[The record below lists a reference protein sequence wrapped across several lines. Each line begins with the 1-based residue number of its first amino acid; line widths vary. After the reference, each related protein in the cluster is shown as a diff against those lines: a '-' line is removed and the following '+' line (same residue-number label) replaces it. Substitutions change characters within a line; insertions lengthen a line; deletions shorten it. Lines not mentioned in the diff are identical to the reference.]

1 MRLFLTPLDLG
12 LAPVTSAHVALA
24 RTCYMTASNY
34 KKDREIES
42 LALQPYSQ
50 PLRRK
55 MRMDSV
61 GSLAVW
67 TGAQRPTFCNSRPQ
81 VILML
86 VVQV

>member
-12 LAPVTSAHVALA
+12 LALVTSAHIALA
-24 RTCYMTASNY
+24 RTCYTIASNY

-42 LALQPYSQ
+42 LAMQPYSQ
-50 PLRRK
+50 TLRRK

-67 TGAQRPTFCNSRPQ
+67 TGARRPAFCNSCPQ
-81 VILML
+81 VTLML